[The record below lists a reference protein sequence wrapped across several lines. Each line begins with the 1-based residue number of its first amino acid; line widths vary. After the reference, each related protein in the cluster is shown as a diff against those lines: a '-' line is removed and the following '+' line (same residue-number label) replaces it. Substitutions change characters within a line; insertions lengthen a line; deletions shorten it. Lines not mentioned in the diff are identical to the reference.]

1 MSRARVLADRANQN
15 TLAVDT
21 TNSEVGIA
29 STVPNATLDVR
40 GEVKVGTAVQLG
52 VAGVVTA
59 TSFSGSGSNLTGLAT
74 TETVRTDTLTV
85 AGVSTLTGVTN
96 VTGAA
101 NFASAVNVDATTDST
116 SSTSGALIVDGG
128 LGVAKNVYIGAG
140 LSVAGTLTYEDVTN
154 VDSVGLITAK
164 SGVNVSGGQLQVGV
178 AYSVG
183 AAGVATAAGF
193 VGPLTGAVTGNVTGN
208 ASGTAGGLTGTPNI
222 SCGTIAGSTGS
233 FTGDVDIADKIV
245 HTGDTNTAI
254 RFPSADTITAE
265 TGGSERL
272 RIKSNGYV
280 GIGTNNPAFF
290 VSIRDAAPY
299 IRIEDTAAPVNEK
312 TWDFNP
318 GTDGILRFRNTN
330 DAANSSNN
338 WLEVERDGV
347 DTSSIRLLTGTG
359 SERLRITSDGDLGV
373 GDNSPDARLHVTETI
388 DVAYTLANVVTEAN
402 NLVKLEN
409 PSTTANAFSGM
420 QFRVGSGADMFV
432 GAIQQSANAGDLYV
446 VNQNSPNKELV
457 RIKSTGL
464 VGIGTD
470 VPASLLDVVNT
481 GGAAEIV
488 CKSSTQPRLML
499 KTTGTTSECRVDFGD
514 SGDSS
519 RGAIGYNHSD
529 DALKFYTTG
538 VSNERLRITSAGKIG
553 VGTATPGMMVHIN
566 GVGTNDI
573 LKLTANGSG
582 QMVNLRNH
590 SDVPNIV
597 RFSNY
602 LGNSFW
608 DVQYNTDNSFALDY
622 QDGEKF
628 RLDSSGRL
636 LLGTTTEG
644 QASAD
649 DLTIATAGA
658 TGITIRS
665 ATNANGN
672 LFFSDG
678 TSGAD
683 EYRGYVQYQ
692 HNVDTLELGS
702 NGATRLKIDTN
713 GGFIFSN
720 GALLEKCN
728 ITAGKLSDNTNIDL
742 DDGMV
747 HYFTT
752 QESTTSTPN
761 IRVNSSTSLNSIM
774 TAGDVVSVTLITT
787 TNASGYSANVNIDG
801 VGVTEEWVGGA
812 APTEG
817 GADGLDVYS
826 YTIICT
832 HATNTGNSG
841 FKVIANLINATN

>member
-265 TGGSERL
+265 TG
-272 RIKSNGYV
+272 
-280 GIGTNNPAFF
+280 
-290 VSIRDAAPY
+290 
-299 IRIEDTAAPVNEK
+299 
-312 TWDFNP
+312 
-318 GTDGILRFRNTN
+318 
-330 DAANSSNN
+330 
-338 WLEVERDGV
+338 
-347 DTSSIRLLTGTG
+347 G

-628 RLDSSGRL
+628 RLDSNGRL

>member
-1 MSRARVLADRANQN
+1 MCIRDR
-15 TLAVDT
+15 
-21 TNSEVGIA
+21 
-29 STVPNATLDVR
+29 
-40 GEVKVGTAVQLG
+40 
-52 VAGVVTA
+52 
-59 TSFSGSGSNLTGLAT
+59 
-74 TETVRTDTLTV
+74 
-85 AGVSTLTGVTN
+85 
-96 VTGAA
+96 
-101 NFASAVNVDATTDST
+101 
-116 SSTSGALIVDGG
+116 
-128 LGVAKNVYIGAG
+128 
-140 LSVAGTLTYEDVTN
+140 
-154 VDSVGLITAK
+154 
-164 SGVNVSGGQLQVGV
+164 
-178 AYSVG
+178 
-183 AAGVATAAGF
+183 
-193 VGPLTGAVTGNVTGN
+193 
-208 ASGTAGGLTGTPNI
+208 
-222 SCGTIAGSTGS
+222 
-233 FTGDVDIADKIV
+233 DKIV

-265 TGGSERL
+265 TG
-272 RIKSNGYV
+272 
-280 GIGTNNPAFF
+280 
-290 VSIRDAAPY
+290 
-299 IRIEDTAAPVNEK
+299 
-312 TWDFNP
+312 
-318 GTDGILRFRNTN
+318 
-330 DAANSSNN
+330 
-338 WLEVERDGV
+338 
-347 DTSSIRLLTGTG
+347 G

-628 RLDSSGRL
+628 RLDSNGRL

>member
-52 VAGVVTA
+52 SAGVVTA

-85 AGVSTLTGVTN
+85 AGVSTLTG
-96 VTGAA
+96 
-101 NFASAVNVDATTDST
+101 AVNIDATTDST
-116 SSTSGALIVDGG
+116 STTTGALIVDGG
-128 LGVAKNVYIGAG
+128 AAIAKNVYIGAG

-208 ASGTAGGLTGTPNI
+208 ADTATNATNATNVTVADESSDTTCFPLFVTTNTGTIPPKVGSNLTFNSSSGALTATSFVGALTGNVTGTASNASG
-222 SCGTIAGSTGS
+222 A
-233 FTGDVDIADKIV
+233 TGDFSIADKII
-245 HTGDTNTAI
+245 HTGDTNTAL
-254 RFPSADTITAE
+254 RFPAADTITAE
-265 TGGSERL
+265 TGGSERV
-272 RIKSNGYV
+272 RVASNGRV
-280 GIGTNNPAFF
+280 
-290 VSIRDAAPY
+290 
-299 IRIEDTAAPVNEK
+299 
-312 TWDFNP
+312 
-318 GTDGILRFRNTN
+318 
-330 DAANSSNN
+330 
-338 WLEVERDGV
+338 
-347 DTSSIRLLTGTG
+347 
-359 SERLRITSDGDLGV
+359 GV
-373 GDNSPDARLHVTETI
+373 GTASPR
-388 DVAYTLANVVTEAN
+388 
-402 NLVKLEN
+402 
-409 PSTTANAFSGM
+409 AFL
-420 QFRVGSGADMFV
+420 
-432 GAIQQSANAGDLYV
+432 DLY
-446 VNQNSPNKELV
+446 
-457 RIKSTGL
+457 
-464 VGIGTD
+464 
-470 VPASLLDVVNT
+470 
-481 GGAAEIV
+481 GAAENATLLLESNDANANL
-488 CKSSTQPRLML
+488 CLM
-499 KTTGTTSECRVDFGD
+499 DD
-514 SGDSS
+514 SGSV
-519 RGAIGYNHSD
+519 RFLNYGGELALRTGGTGA
-529 DALKFYTTG
+529 FTG
-538 VSNERLRITSAGKIG
+538 DNERVRITSAGRLGIG
-553 VGTATPGMMVHIN
+553 ITNPSSMFEVAGATPQIRS
-566 GVGTNDI
+566 TDTDASNDYSI
-573 LKLTANGSG
+573 FQNS
-582 QMVNLRNH
+582 
-590 SDVPNIV
+590 S
-597 RFSNY
+597 
-602 LGNSFW
+602 GNS
-608 DVQYNTDNSFALDY
+608 VYNAVDNNSAGGHIFQANAS
-622 QDGEKF
+622 EKA
-628 RLDSSGRL
+628 RIDSSGRL

-742 DDGMV
+742 DNGMV

-752 QESTTSTPN
+752 QESTTCTPN
-761 IRVNSSTSLNSIM
+761 IRVNSSTELNDIM
-774 TAGDVVSVTLITT
+774 TAGDVITVTLVTT
-787 TNASGYSANVNIDG
+787 AAAAGYSANILIDSQTI
-801 VGVTEEWVGGA
+801 TEEWVGGS
-812 APTEG
+812 APSAG
-817 GADGLDVYS
+817 GSDGLDVYS
-826 YTIICT
+826 YTIICI
-832 HATNTGNSG
+832 HASNTGDSG
-841 FKVIANLINATN
+841 FKVIANYINATN

>member
-74 TETVRTDTLTV
+74 TETIRTDTLTV

-265 TGGSERL
+265 TG
-272 RIKSNGYV
+272 
-280 GIGTNNPAFF
+280 
-290 VSIRDAAPY
+290 
-299 IRIEDTAAPVNEK
+299 
-312 TWDFNP
+312 
-318 GTDGILRFRNTN
+318 
-330 DAANSSNN
+330 
-338 WLEVERDGV
+338 
-347 DTSSIRLLTGTG
+347 G

-628 RLDSSGRL
+628 RLDSNGRL

>member
-272 RIKSNGYV
+272 RI
-280 GIGTNNPAFF
+280 
-290 VSIRDAAPY
+290 
-299 IRIEDTAAPVNEK
+299 
-312 TWDFNP
+312 
-318 GTDGILRFRNTN
+318 
-330 DAANSSNN
+330 
-338 WLEVERDGV
+338 
-347 DTSSIRLLTGTG
+347 
-359 SERLRITSDGDLGV
+359 TSDGDLGV

-622 QDGEKF
+622 NDTEAL

>member
-52 VAGVVTA
+52 SAGVVTA

-85 AGVSTLTGVTN
+85 AGVSTLTG
-96 VTGAA
+96 
-101 NFASAVNVDATTDST
+101 AVNIDATTDST
-116 SSTSGALIVDGG
+116 STTTGALIVDGG
-128 LGVAKNVYIGAG
+128 AAIAKNVYIGAG

-208 ASGTAGGLTGTPNI
+208 ADTATNATNATNVTVADESSDTTCFPLFVTTNTGTIPPKVGSNLTFNSSSGALTATSFVGALTGNVTGTASNASG
-222 SCGTIAGSTGS
+222 A
-233 FTGDVDIADKIV
+233 TGDFSIADKII
-245 HTGDTNTAI
+245 HTGDTNTAL
-254 RFPSADTITAE
+254 RFPAADTITAE
-265 TGGSERL
+265 TGGSERV
-272 RIKSNGYV
+272 RIASNGRV
-280 GIGTNNPAFF
+280 
-290 VSIRDAAPY
+290 
-299 IRIEDTAAPVNEK
+299 
-312 TWDFNP
+312 
-318 GTDGILRFRNTN
+318 
-330 DAANSSNN
+330 
-338 WLEVERDGV
+338 
-347 DTSSIRLLTGTG
+347 
-359 SERLRITSDGDLGV
+359 GV
-373 GDNSPDARLHVTETI
+373 GTASPR
-388 DVAYTLANVVTEAN
+388 
-402 NLVKLEN
+402 
-409 PSTTANAFSGM
+409 AFL
-420 QFRVGSGADMFV
+420 
-432 GAIQQSANAGDLYV
+432 DLY
-446 VNQNSPNKELV
+446 
-457 RIKSTGL
+457 
-464 VGIGTD
+464 
-470 VPASLLDVVNT
+470 
-481 GGAAEIV
+481 GAAENATLLLESNDANANL
-488 CKSSTQPRLML
+488 CLM
-499 KTTGTTSECRVDFGD
+499 DD
-514 SGDSS
+514 SGSV
-519 RGAIGYNHSD
+519 RFLNYGGELALRTGGTGA
-529 DALKFYTTG
+529 FTG
-538 VSNERLRITSAGKIG
+538 DNERVRITSAGRLGIG
-553 VGTATPGMMVHIN
+553 ITNPSSMFEVAGATPQIRS
-566 GVGTNDI
+566 TDTDASNDYSI
-573 LKLTANGSG
+573 FQNS
-582 QMVNLRNH
+582 
-590 SDVPNIV
+590 S
-597 RFSNY
+597 
-602 LGNSFW
+602 GNS
-608 DVQYNTDNSFALDY
+608 VYNAVDNNSAGGHIFQANAS
-622 QDGEKF
+622 EKA
-628 RLDSSGRL
+628 RIDSSGRL

-742 DDGMV
+742 DNGMV

-752 QESTTSTPN
+752 QESTTCTPN
-761 IRVNSSTSLNSIM
+761 IRVNSSTELNDIM
-774 TAGDVVSVTLITT
+774 TAGDVITVTLVTT
-787 TNASGYSANVNIDG
+787 AAAAGYSANILIDSQTI
-801 VGVTEEWVGGA
+801 TEEWVGGS
-812 APTEG
+812 APSAG
-817 GADGLDVYS
+817 GSDGLDVYT
-826 YTIICT
+826 YTIICI
-832 HATNTGNSG
+832 HASNTGDSG
-841 FKVIANLINATN
+841 FKVIANYINATN